1 MWKCI
6 GLIVPVNNKFL
17 SVINND
23 IIFVLSIISTLAIVM
38 AVSLLLKVTFWPEM
52 KTKKPKK
59 QKQTN
64 KQTKNSI
71 SNSKQTNANI

>member
-17 SVINND
+17 SVSNND

-71 SNSKQTNANI
+71 SNSKQTIANI

>member
-64 KQTKNSI
+64 KQTKNSV

>member
-23 IIFVLSIISTLAIVM
+23 IIFVLSIISTLDIVM

-64 KQTKNSI
+64 KQTKNSV